1 MELTAED
8 IRLLRQQGDLG
19 QTLRE
24 LVKQAAAADQS
35 RKALV
40 LRHED
45 LAERLTRPPI
55 GFARPDCWTGYL
67 APELLPSGD
76 RNTSPIRAALVAIVA
91 EAERRQA
98 AHNAPQGN
106 RGAAA

>member
-45 LAERLTRPPI
+45 LAERLTQPPI
-55 GFARPDCWTGYL
+55 DFSRPDCWTGYL
-67 APELLPSGD
+67 APELLPSGA
-76 RNTSPIRAALVAIVA
+76 RNTSPIRAALIAIVA
-91 EAERRQA
+91 EAEKRATSRA
-98 AHNAPQGN
+98 A
-106 RGAAA
+106 